1 MSFID
6 GGGYDWVFVLVAER
20 RRIAISEVRKLAP
33 ILVADVLGAA
43 TRPPKL
49 LRTSATTEFEFGL
62 VRNIRGSPTSA
73 PQDSCGHPG
82 DISAR
87 DMLTVQVHAGTRGC

>member
-1 MSFID
+1 M
-6 GGGYDWVFVLVAER
+6 GGGYDWVFVFVAER

-49 LRTSATTEFEFGL
+49 LRTSATT
-62 VRNIRGSPTSA
+62 
-73 PQDSCGHPG
+73 
-82 DISAR
+82 
-87 DMLTVQVHAGTRGC
+87 